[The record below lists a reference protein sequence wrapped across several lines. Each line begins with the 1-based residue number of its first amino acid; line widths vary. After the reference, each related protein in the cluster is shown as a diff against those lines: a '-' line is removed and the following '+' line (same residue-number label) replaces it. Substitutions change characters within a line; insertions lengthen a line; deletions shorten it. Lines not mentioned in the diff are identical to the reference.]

1 MKQFLDRFDQS
12 SIWVRIFI
20 LALLMLVLMMGLA
33 VARSMQRGQQSQTR
47 ITAPSSSSSSS
58 SSSSKSPE
66 EEAFEEAEDLVK
78 KVEEEQ
84 NEGNLRAAKEKVDA
98 LPDGDRKNDLNNR
111 LQAVA
116 TALGLDLQTLSSSSS
131 SQEAAP
137 APSSAAPVAP
147 AAPAASQ
154 VTTYVEQPQPA
165 YSVPTYETPQP
176 VVPATESTVTG
187 ESTVIE

>member
-58 SSSSKSPE
+58 SSSKSPE
-66 EEAFEEAEDLVK
+66 EEAFEEAEDFVK

-116 TALGLDLQTLSSSSS
+116 TVLGLDLQTLSSSSS

-165 YSVPTYETPQP
+165 YSVPIYETPQP
-176 VVPATESTVTG
+176 VVPATESTTAG

>member
-47 ITAPSSSSSSS
+47 ITAPSSSSSS

-116 TALGLDLQTLSSSSS
+116 TVLGLDLQTLSSSSS

-176 VVPATESTVTG
+176 VVPATESTTAG